1 MSCKR
6 LNWEYPNN
14 SQGNPENRK
23 ERKYSSATHNNGII
37 TRHRTGFFPTLD
49 KVAANDAI
57 KIARKAARRNKTNTL
72 KYAGKY
78 P

>member
-1 MSCKR
+1 MSCKH

-14 SQGNPENRK
+14 SQGNPENIK
-23 ERKYSSATHNNGII
+23 ERKYSSATHNNGIT
-37 TRHRTGFFPTLD
+37 TRHRTGFFPTLA
-49 KVAANDAI
+49 KAAANDAM
-57 KIARKAARRNKTNTL
+57 KSARNTANRNKTEIL

>member
-1 MSCKR
+1 MSCKY

-14 SQGNPENRK
+14 SQGNPENIK
-23 ERKYSSATHNNGII
+23 ERIYSSATHNNGII
-37 TRHRTGFFPTLD
+37 IRHRTGCLPI
-49 KVAANDAI
+49 AASIAVNDAI
-57 KIARKAARRNKTNTL
+57 KSARKAAKRNKTDTL

>member
-14 SQGNPENRK
+14 SQGKPENIK
-23 ERKYSSATHNNGII
+23 ERKYSRATHSNGIM
-37 TRHRTGFFPTLD
+37 TRHQTGFFPSLD
-49 KVAANDAI
+49 KAAANDPTNSARNAAKSS
-57 KIARKAARRNKTNTL
+57 KIDIL

>member
-14 SQGNPENRK
+14 SQGKPENRK

-37 TRHRTGFFPTLD
+37 TRHWTGFFPTLD
-49 KVAANDAI
+49 KPAVNDARKSARTAAN
-57 KIARKAARRNKTNTL
+57 RNKTEIL